1 MMSSR
6 VFPLAN
12 KQLFFEILLM
22 KGTFF
27 EIVEDGPHETSAY
40 HVVMAYIPM
49 DCIYIALY
57 VHLNHSQLLSCV
69 SGPLMHAL
77 CSAPASNTLNL
88 PDAMLTSCRR

>member
-1 MMSSR
+1 
-6 VFPLAN
+6 
-12 KQLFFEILLM
+12 M

-57 VHLNHSQLLSCV
+57 PVF
-69 SGPLMHAL
+69 
-77 CSAPASNTLNL
+77 
-88 PDAMLTSCRR
+88 TST